1 MGERRSGHL
10 RVVQQDEP
18 VPSAVTHH
26 GRPADRRASF
36 DWKATVVRLTVL
48 FWAGAVAS
56 VLVNEFRAVPNLPL
70 LMALA
75 MTVLLVV
82 VTLVVTQD
90 GVPDWRGDLVAET
103 RDDEDEQT
111 DLLTQLPTFNHLQRR
126 VQEAF
131 GRTRRLGKA
140 FSLVLIDVNN
150 LTAVN
155 KEYGVEAGDAVLRH
169 VAGAVDRTRRLNDVV
184 ARLGDD
190 EFGVLL
196 VDCDEIGAKAF
207 IDRLEDRLSRES
219 AQADVGGRVISLWAG
234 ICTGTS
240 TSSPQAHDAEAVL
253 ELAIESLNQAKSDR
267 ERRRR
272 MWLSA

>member
-18 VPSAVTHH
+18 DPPAVTHH
-26 GRPADRRASF
+26 GRPAARRDPF
-36 DWKATVVRLTVL
+36 DWKAAVVRLIVL
-48 FWAGAVAS
+48 FWAGAVAAA
-56 VLVNEFRAVPNLPL
+56 LINEFHAVPDLPL
-70 LMALA
+70 LTALG
-75 MTVLLVV
+75 MTVLLVA
-82 VTLVVTQD
+82 VTLIVTRD
-90 GVPDWRGDLVAET
+90 GVPDWRGDLVADK

-131 GRTRRLGKA
+131 GKARRMGKP

-155 KEYGVEAGDAVLRH
+155 KEYGVGAGDEVLRH

-196 VDCDEIGAKAF
+196 TDCDEIGAKAF
-207 IDRLEDRLSRES
+207 INRLEDRLSRES
-219 AQADVGGRVISLWAG
+219 AQADVDGRAISLWAG

-240 TSSPQAHDAEAVL
+240 TSSPQTADAEAVL